1 MFKFFICYEK
11 CLFQKKPWER
21 VRKQRVRWGQ
31 GRNGGTGHDWVSH
44 TETQKRWVEVT
55 GGRKD

>member
-11 CLFQKKPWER
+11 CLFQKKLWGR

-31 GRNGGTGHDWVSH
+31 GRNGGIGKVRVSH
-44 TETQKRWVEVT
+44 TETQKSGW
-55 GGRKD
+55 K